1 MTGSAT
7 NGIDANGATEPGKM
21 VVMVTGGSGLVGA
34 AIRQYIEDEHAKDAT
49 AYSNESWI
57 YLSSKEGDLRVRSD
71 TEKIFEKYQPTHV
84 IHLAAKVG
92 GLFANMKYKVE
103 FFRENILIND
113 NIMECCR
120 IYKVQKLV
128 SFLSTC
134 IFPDKTTYPIDETML
149 HNGPPHSS
157 NEGYAY
163 AKRLIDTMNR
173 AYAEEYNCNFTSIIP
188 TNIYGP
194 HDNFSIESGHVI
206 PGLIHKCYLAKQ
218 NNTPFTIWGS
228 GTPLRQ
234 FVYSYDLAELTVWV
248 LRDYHDPNP
257 ITLSVDEADEVSIKD
272 VALAVAKACKFEGE
286 IIFDTTKA
294 DGQFKKTAD
303 NKKLRSLRP
312 DYKFTTIEEGVQKAV
327 DWFVA
332 NYESAR
338 K

>member
-1 MTGSAT
+1 MTSGESGS
-7 NGIDANGATEPGKM
+7 NGESPM
-21 VVMVTGGSGLVGA
+21 VVMVTGGSGLVGS
-34 AIRQYIEDEHAKDAT
+34 AIRNYVQEESSKA
-49 AYSNESWI
+49 NETWVF
-57 YLSSKEGDLRVRSD
+57 LSSKDGDLRKRED
-71 TEKIFEKYQPTHV
+71 TEQIFEKHKPTHV

-92 GLFANMKYKVE
+92 GLFANMAQKVE

-120 IYKVQKLV
+120 IYKVAKLV

-134 IFPDKTTYPIDETML
+134 IFPDKTSYPIDETML
-149 HNGPPHSS
+149 HDGPPHPS

-173 AYAEEYNCNFTSIIP
+173 AYAEEYKCNFTSIIP

-194 HDNFSIESGHVI
+194 DDNFSIQNGHVI
-206 PGLIHKCYLAKQ
+206 PGLIHKCYLAKK

-234 FVYSYDLAELTVWV
+234 FIYSRDLAELTVWV
-248 LRDYHDPNP
+248 MRDYHDPTP
-257 ITLSVDEADEVSIKD
+257 ITLSVDEEAEVPIKD
-272 VALAVAKACKFEGE
+272 VALSIVKAMKFEGKVE
-286 IIFDTTKA
+286 FDTSKA
-294 DGQFKKTAD
+294 DGQFKKTAA

-312 DYKFTTIEEGVQKAV
+312 DYDFTSIDAGIQKSV
-327 DWFVA
+327 DWFLA
-332 NYESAR
+332 NYETAR